1 MLEGDRVLLRPPR
14 DGDVQDR
21 MRCGH
26 DPEVIRGYG
35 VEPAS
40 TGWVPMAEPDAQAWI
55 DAIRDDPNP
64 LHWVVEHDGRLVGSC
79 RLHSLDVAAE
89 SARYAVG
96 LEDRRVLGHGLGT
109 EATRLV
115 LSYGIEW
122 VGLRQIDL
130 RVLATNE
137 RALGCYRRCGFRE
150 QRRAPRAVH
159 LEGAWHDDLI
169 LSISA
174 EEWPPHPPPGDPVR
188 RG

>member
-1 MLEGDRVLLRPPR
+1 
-14 DGDVQDR
+14 

-64 LHWVVEHDGRLVGSC
+64 LHWVVEHEGRLVGTC

-89 SARYAVG
+89 TARYAVG
-96 LEDRRVLGHGLGT
+96 LEDRRVLGNGLGT

-115 LSYGIEW
+115 LSYGFEW

-150 QRRAPRAVH
+150 QRREPRAVH